1 MNNNSSKNVLINV
14 DTKIKAGEKLPQ
26 YRQPAIEYISSEE
39 GSDAE
44 AIPAYAVV
52 RQYLRNG

>member
-1 MNNNSSKNVLINV
+1 MVNNNSTKNVLINV
-14 DTKIKAGEKLPQ
+14 DTKIKAAEKLPQ
-26 YRQPAIEYISSEE
+26 YRQSAIEYISSEE

-52 RQYLRNG
+52 RQ

>member
-1 MNNNSSKNVLINV
+1 MNKNSTKNVLINV
-14 DTKIKAGEKLPQ
+14 DTKIKADGKLAQ
-26 YRQPAIEYISSEE
+26 YRQPAIEYLSSEE

-52 RQYLRNG
+52 RQY